1 MGTIQTKV
9 DSLMAELQ
17 QAVDTYNQT
26 SETLMQTKEK
36 IISLQGALQALQ
48 ELQKAE
54 ETAEWFN
61 EGYDLNGCSL

>member
-1 MGTIQTKV
+1 
-9 DSLMAELQ
+9 MAELQ

-54 ETAEWFN
+54 ETAE
-61 EGYDLNGCSL
+61 